1 MNRRRKIPVEQ
12 SSYQVYGYRWV
23 MILVFMLII
32 LINQMLWI
40 SFAPITSEAAAH
52 FKVSELEIG
61 LLSMSFMI
69 VYILVSFPASWVIDT
84 FGIRVGVGIGA
95 ALTGIFGVM
104 RGLVTPDY
112 TLVLI
117 AQIGIG
123 IGQPFILN
131 AMTKVAARWFRVEDR
146 ATMTGMGSLSMYLGI
161 ILGMVLTPFMV
172 GRTGIDAML
181 LGYGIIA
188 VIVAAAFL
196 ILAKERPPTAPCP
209 PELEERSLVLDG
221 LKQTLRKRDFI
232 LMLVI
237 FFVGLGAFNAVT
249 TWIEEILSPRGFSM
263 EEAGITG
270 GLMVAAG
277 VVGAVAMPLLSDR
290 IRKRVPFIILALV
303 GTIPGLIGIA
313 FAPSYGLLLLSAFV
327 LGFFLLSAG
336 PIGFQYGAEIA
347 YPAPEGTS
355 NGLLL
360 LIGQISGIL
369 FILGMD
375 SFRSP
380 SDGSMTI
387 SLVVIIGLLAL
398 CLLIAF
404 LLKEPKVIVGDEVS

>member
-1 MNRRRKIPVEQ
+1 
-12 SSYQVYGYRWV
+12 
-23 MILVFMLII
+23 
-32 LINQMLWI
+32 
-40 SFAPITSEAAAH
+40 
-52 FKVSELEIG
+52 
-61 LLSMSFMI
+61 
-69 VYILVSFPASWVIDT
+69 
-84 FGIRVGVGIGA
+84 
-95 ALTGIFGVM
+95 
-104 RGLVTPDY
+104 
-112 TLVLI
+112 
-117 AQIGIG
+117 
-123 IGQPFILN
+123 
-131 AMTKVAARWFRVEDR
+131 
-146 ATMTGMGSLSMYLGI
+146 
-161 ILGMVLTPFMV
+161 
-172 GRTGIDAML
+172 
-181 LGYGIIA
+181 
-188 VIVAAAFL
+188 
-196 ILAKERPPTAPCP
+196 
-209 PELEERSLVLDG
+209 
-221 LKQTLRKRDFI
+221 
-232 LMLVI
+232 VI

>member
-1 MNRRRKIPVEQ
+1 MDQ
-12 SSYQVYGYRWV
+12 SSHKLYGYRWV

-40 SFAPITSEAAAH
+40 SFAPVTSEAVAH
-52 FKVSELEIG
+52 FGVSELEIG

-95 ALTGIFGVM
+95 ALTGVFGVM

-131 AMTKVAARWFRVEDR
+131 AMTTVAARWFRVEDR

-161 ILGMVLTPFMV
+161 ILGMVITPFLV
-172 GRTGIDAML
+172 GQSGIDTML
-181 LGYGIIA
+181 LIYG
-188 VIVAAAFL
+188 IVAAIAAATFL
-196 ILAKERPPTAPCP
+196 VLARERPPTAPCP
-209 PELEERSLVLDG
+209 PEMEERSLVLDG
-221 LKQTLRKRDFI
+221 LKQTLRRRDFI
-232 LMLVI
+232 LLLVI

-249 TWIEEILSPRGFSM
+249 TWIEEIVGPRGFSM

-277 VVGAVAMPLLSDR
+277 VVGAVVMPLLSDR
-290 IRKRVPFIILALV
+290 IRKRVPFVILALV
-303 GTIPGLIGIA
+303 GTIPGLIGVA

-360 LIGQISGIL
+360 MIGQISGIL
-369 FILGMD
+369 FIFGMD

-380 SDGSMTI
+380 SDGSM
-387 SLVVIIGLLAL
+387 SLPLVVIIGLLGV

-404 LLKEPKVIVGDEVS
+404 LLKEPKVITTDLSD

>member
-1 MNRRRKIPVEQ
+1 MEQ
-12 SSYQVYGYRWV
+12 SSYKLYGYRWV

-40 SFAPITSEAAAH
+40 SFAPITSEAVAH
-52 FKVSELEIG
+52 FGVSELEIG

-69 VYILVSFPASWVIDT
+69 VFIVVSFPASWVIDT

-95 ALTGIFGVM
+95 VLTGVFGVM
-104 RGLVTPDY
+104 RGLVTPNY
-112 TLVLI
+112 THVLI

-161 ILGMVLTPFMV
+161 ILGMVLTPFLV
-172 GRTGIDAML
+172 GQTGIDAML
-181 LGYGIIA
+181 LIYGIVA
-188 VIVAAAFL
+188 VIAAAAFL
-196 ILAKERPPTAPCP
+196 VLARERPPTAPCP
-209 PELEERSLVLDG
+209 PEMEERSLVLDG

-277 VVGAVAMPLLSDR
+277 VVGAVVMPLLSDR
-290 IRKRVPFIILALV
+290 FRKRVPFIILALV
-303 GTIPGLIGIA
+303 GTIPGLIGIT

-360 LIGQISGIL
+360 MIGQISGIL

-380 SDGSMTI
+380 ADGSMTL

-404 LLKEPKVIVGDEVS
+404 LLKEPKVITADPSG

>member
-1 MNRRRKIPVEQ
+1 MEQ
-12 SSYQVYGYRWV
+12 SSYKLYGYRWV

-40 SFAPITSEAAAH
+40 SFAPVTSEAVAH
-52 FKVSELEIG
+52 FGVSELEIG

-69 VYILVSFPASWVIDT
+69 VYIVVSFPASWVIDT

-95 ALTGIFGVM
+95 VLTGVFGVM

-112 TLVLI
+112 NLVLI

-131 AMTKVAARWFRVEDR
+131 AMTTVAARWFRAEDR

-161 ILGMVLTPFMV
+161 ILGMVITPFLV
-172 GRTGIDAML
+172 GQTGIDAML
-181 LGYGIIA
+181 LIYGIVA

-196 ILAKERPPTAPCP
+196 VLARERPPTAPCP
-209 PELEERSLVLDG
+209 PEMEERSLMLDG

-277 VVGAVAMPLLSDR
+277 VVGAVVMPLLSDR
-290 IRKRVPFIILALV
+290 FRKRVPFIILALV

-313 FAPSYGLLLLSAFV
+313 FAPSYSLLLLSAFV

-360 LIGQISGIL
+360 MIGQISGIL

-380 SDGSMTI
+380 SDGSMTL

-404 LLKEPKVIVGDEVS
+404 LLKEPKVITTDPSS

>member
-1 MNRRRKIPVEQ
+1 MEQ
-12 SSYQVYGYRWV
+12 SSYKLYGYRWV

-40 SFAPITSEAAAH
+40 SFAPVTSEAVAH
-52 FKVSELEIG
+52 FGVSELEIG

-69 VYILVSFPASWVIDT
+69 VFIVVSFPASWVIDT

-95 ALTGIFGVM
+95 ALTGVFGVM
-104 RGLVTPDY
+104 RGLVTPNY

-131 AMTKVAARWFRVEDR
+131 AMTTVAARWFRVEDR

-161 ILGMVLTPFMV
+161 ILGMVITPFLV
-172 GRTGIDAML
+172 GQADIDSML
-181 LGYGIIA
+181 LIYGIVAAIA
-188 VIVAAAFL
+188 AAAFL
-196 ILAKERPPTAPCP
+196 VLARERPPTAPCP
-209 PELEERSLVLDG
+209 PEMEERSLVLDG

-232 LMLVI
+232 LMLAI

-249 TWIEEILSPRGFSM
+249 TWIEEILSPRGFTM

-277 VVGAVAMPLLSDR
+277 VVGAIVMPLLSDR
-290 IRKRVPFIILALV
+290 FRKRVPFIILALV
-303 GTIPGLIGIA
+303 GTIPGLIGIT

-336 PIGFQYGAEIA
+336 PIGFQYGAEIT

-360 LIGQISGIL
+360 MIGQISGIL

-380 SDGSMTI
+380 SDGSMTL
-387 SLVVIIGLLAL
+387 SLAVIIGLLVL
-398 CLLIAF
+398 CLMIAF
-404 LLKEPKVIVGDEVS
+404 LLKEPKVITADPSG